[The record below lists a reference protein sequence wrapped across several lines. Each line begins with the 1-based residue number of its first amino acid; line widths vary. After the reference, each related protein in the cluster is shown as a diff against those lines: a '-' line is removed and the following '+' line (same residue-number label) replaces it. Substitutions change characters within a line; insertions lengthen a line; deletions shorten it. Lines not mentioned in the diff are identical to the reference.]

1 MTTTRFA
8 LVLAGAIGF
17 ACGTASGTTMMEQQ
31 FICPVGGEKFEDF
44 VIGSYTSWGQRP
56 DGRSYGTLPIY
67 PIVECPGNGFL
78 LFEEEFSPQD
88 VARLEPLVASA
99 EYQAMRRAETPHFRV
114 WWLMEKLG
122 RDPYDRTGALLRASW
137 ESDEDTERKA
147 RYQTAF
153 IAAATALTPTP
164 EQAETWFWFNLRAA
178 NALRELGDFARAEAV
193 LAEVAGNPWP
203 ADEEEREGAE
213 YLIEGL
219 RPLIAEGNAV
229 AEPTNLVPPRMAVE
243 RCTTQAAALSASE
256 REACATP
263 AAREAIAEEAEYR
276 AQEASG
282 KFGEAT
288 AEAIVAE
295 AEAAAAAAAA
305 DAADSATALKAGRPK
320 AARKGQ

>member
-1 MTTTRFA
+1 
-8 LVLAGAIGF
+8 
-17 ACGTASGTTMMEQQ
+17 
-31 FICPVGGEKFEDF
+31 
-44 VIGSYTSWGQRP
+44 
-56 DGRSYGTLPIY
+56 
-67 PIVECPGNGFL
+67 
-78 LFEEEFSPQD
+78 
-88 VARLEPLVASA
+88 
-99 EYQAMRRAETPHFRV
+99 
-114 WWLMEKLG
+114 
-122 RDPYDRTGALLRASW
+122 
-137 ESDEDTERKA
+137 
-147 RYQTAF
+147 
-153 IAAATALTPTP
+153 
-164 EQAETWFWFNLRAA
+164 
-178 NALRELGDFARAEAV
+178 
-193 LAEVAGNPWP
+193 VAGNPWP

-219 RPLIAEGNAV
+219 RRLIAEGNAV

-320 AARKGQ
+320 AARKGK